1 MIIQG
6 NPITKDKIIL
16 MFYASLYGGFL
27 VAQNVLIVVPNVEAN
42 FELAH
47 TQSNTAQ
54 DIIDNI

>member
-1 MIIQG
+1 
-6 NPITKDKIIL
+6 

-27 VAQNVLIVVPNVEAN
+27 VAQNVLIAVPNVEAN
-42 FELAH
+42 SDLAH

>member
-1 MIIQG
+1 
-6 NPITKDKIIL
+6 

-42 FELAH
+42 SDLIH
-47 TQSNTAQ
+47 TQSNNAQ